1 MENSVLP
8 VMVSHGEGRAAF
20 IDEIASSVIAKYVDP
35 KHQTAKSYPFNPN
48 GSKDGI
54 AGVCNNDGRI
64 SVMMFIQRTFLTKQY
79 SWAPKEWGK
88 SHLGLKCLI
97 MLINL
102 PKKASDQ
109 ELY

>member
-54 AGVCNNDGRI
+54 AGVCNNDRWAHFGDDASSREDI
-64 SVMMFIQRTFLTKQY
+64 FNQTIFLGTKGMG
-79 SWAPKEWGK
+79 ERVT
-88 SHLGLKCLI
+88 LV
-97 MLINL
+97 
-102 PKKASDQ
+102 
-109 ELY
+109 

>member
-64 SVMMFIQRTFLTKQY
+64 SVMMPHPERTFLSKQY
-79 SWAPKEWGK
+79 SWAPKEWEE

-102 PKKASDQ
+102 QKKS
-109 ELY
+109 

>member
-1 MENSVLP
+1 M
-8 VMVSHGEGRAAF
+8 MG
-20 IDEIASSVIAKYVDP
+20 
-35 KHQTAKSYPFNPN
+35 
-48 GSKDGI
+48 
-54 AGVCNNDGRI
+54 I
-64 SVMMFIQRTFLTKQY
+64 SVMMPHPERTFLTKQY